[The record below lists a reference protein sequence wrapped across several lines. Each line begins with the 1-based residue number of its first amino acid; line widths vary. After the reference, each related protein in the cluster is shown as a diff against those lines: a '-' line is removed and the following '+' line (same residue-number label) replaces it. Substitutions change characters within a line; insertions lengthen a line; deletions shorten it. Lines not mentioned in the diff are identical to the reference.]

1 MLQNRRLNQHLLYTI
16 VDEVRRRRFSRVAWN
31 LAKVVCVAP
40 TGLRSSLLRYELM
53 IYESVALWT
62 TYQIPGKTVRFYL
75 YPCLIYLTF
84 TLQTRV
90 VCGNANRDVSSGEDR

>member
-16 VDEVRRRRFSRVAWN
+16 VDEVRLRRSSRGSWN
-31 LAKVVCVAP
+31 VIKADRVAP

-84 TLQTRV
+84 IHIKDESRV
-90 VCGNANRDVSSGEDR
+90 CPREA